1 MATPTIEN
9 YAKNIWKLSQEDP
22 EGLVPL
28 GTLAHCLGVTAG
40 TITTM
45 LKTLDEAGLV
55 HYLPRQGV
63 RLTDAGRS
71 LALHVLRRHRILEL
85 YLVNR
90 LHMDWAE
97 VHDEAEVLE
106 HAVSDKVI
114 AHMEAQL
121 SDTSLDPHGS
131 PIPGSDG
138 RLMDERVLSP
148 LEAAQ
153 AGETLVIAKVR
164 DQAPDFLGFLAQHNL
179 KPGTT
184 VSVEAVDTRSGIL
197 MLKLASGQIVT
208 LSLTAAEGVEVMTP
222 SSRG

>member
-9 YAKNIWKLSQEDP
+9 YAKNIWKLSQEHP

-28 GTLAHCLGVTAG
+28 GTLAQCLGVTAG

-55 HYLPRQGV
+55 QYLPRQGV
-63 RLTDAGRS
+63 RLTDQGRS

-138 RLMDERVLSP
+138 RLEDVRVLSP
-148 LEAAQ
+148 LENAKP
-153 AGETLVIAKVR
+153 GETLVIAKVK
-164 DQAPDFLGFLAQHNL
+164 DHAPDFLDFLAQHNL
-179 KPGTT
+179 RPGAT
-184 VSVEAVDTRSGIL
+184 VLVDSVDTRSGIL
-197 MLKLASGQIVT
+197 VLKLESGRIVT
-208 LSLTAAEGVEVMTP
+208 LSLAAAEGVEVITH
-222 SSRG
+222 

>member
-9 YAKNIWKLSQEDP
+9 YAKNIWKLSEATSD
-22 EGLVPL
+22 GLVPL
-28 GTLAHCLGVTAG
+28 GVLAQCLGVTAG

-55 HYLPRQGV
+55 IYLPRQGV
-63 RLTDAGRS
+63 RLTDQGRS

-85 YLVNR
+85 YLVNC

-114 AHMEAQL
+114 AHMEAML

-131 PIPGSDG
+131 PIPSSEGLLEDA
-138 RLMDERVLSP
+138 RVLKP
-148 LEAAQ
+148 LENAR
-153 AGETLVIAKVR
+153 AGEDLIIAKVH
-164 DQAPDFLGFLAQHNL
+164 DQTPDFLDFLAQHRL
-179 KPGTT
+179 KPGTAVRV
-184 VSVEAVDTRSGIL
+184 VSVDQRSGIL
-197 MLKLASGQIVT
+197 VLELEPNQHVT
-208 LSLTAAEGVEVMTP
+208 LSLAAAGGVEVIN
-222 SSRG
+222 G